1 LRQGTYSKI
10 YSSEVDT
17 KYGVR
22 LRELESAP
30 LAWFAPK
37 LSPHSLPILIQREYK
52 SEHSSL
58 MDSVLQVR
66 GGALFI
72 VLQGRYRAWRQ
83 LQAGKTVV
91 LSFHAKGEHQRLMKS
106 GPGRPPL
113 CRPACLPYASRPGVA
128 TDPAPPSRGRT

>member
-1 LRQGTYSKI
+1 MPTAIELLAPTVYLDRSNLKYVELANYADSKSRRSKKVIEQVTKAESKASEKLKLRQGTYSKI

-22 LRELESAP
+22 PRELESAP

-58 MDSVLQVR
+58 MDSVCYKWEVELY
-66 GGALFI
+66 L
-72 VLQGRYRAWRQ
+72 
-83 LQAGKTVV
+83 
-91 LSFHAKGEHQRLMKS
+91 
-106 GPGRPPL
+106 
-113 CRPACLPYASRPGVA
+113 
-128 TDPAPPSRGRT
+128 